1 MQKGVLFVLLMLP
14 SLAARA
20 QDTVSVSY
28 SEESDTLVK
37 QRFLDRY
44 ENVFMTKVPT
54 RHMFKI
60 GLSQYYQARQFA
72 LSDDRTI
79 NNTSLQLG
87 YEFKFLPA
95 FSIALSGH
103 VPYYDLQ
110 TPFRESFQNTV
121 LDAQLRWFMNM
132 RKRIKK
138 GTSANNFSGNYLAI
152 FYNMPSTMNDDPRI
166 GLKLGFQR
174 RFLNFGF
181 MDFAVALQQ
190 GTPFFHY
197 GILDNWD
204 LSTQA
209 SFGLAFG
216 DWKKAKIGPLC
227 DVFLCDEHISHQ
239 WKIRLPELTLGRYMI
254 RIRTAFAF
262 EQKIGTSP
270 FSINFQLNADHSDGF
285 NEIRNPGHFTK
296 FRRYVNAR
304 SKEKNASLSIQPRY
318 YFLSK
323 MQRLRGKGGHG
334 FSGPYAGIN
343 TAYVYYEGNHHSFQS
358 DFNDIRQKT
367 NSLEAGPLV
376 GYQLRIFG
384 HGYVDCNTSYNFK
397 EYLGNT
403 ETDFG
408 FTTNITVGLAF

>member
-1 MQKGVLFVLLMLP
+1 MQKGVLSVLLLLLSP
-14 SLAARA
+14 IAHA

-28 SEESDTLVK
+28 SEETDTLVK

-60 GLSQYYQARQFA
+60 GLSQYYQAKVFA

-79 NNTSLQLG
+79 NSTSLHLG

-103 VPYYDLQ
+103 IPYYDLQ

-132 RKRIKK
+132 GRRIRKGK
-138 GTSANNFSGNYLAI
+138 SANNFSGNYLAV
-152 FYNMPSTMNDDPRI
+152 FYNMPSTMQDDPRI

-197 GILDNWD
+197 GAFYNWD

-216 DWKKAKIGPLC
+216 DWKKAAIGPLC
-227 DVFLCDEHISHQ
+227 DVFLCDEHLSNQ
-239 WKIRLPELTLGRYMI
+239 WKIRLPELTLGRYMV
-254 RIRTAFAF
+254 RIRTALAF
-262 EQKIGTSP
+262 EQKIGTLP

-285 NEIRNPGHFTK
+285 NDIRNPEHAAGFQ
-296 FRRYVNAR
+296 YLNSR
-304 SKEKNASLSIQPRY
+304 SKEKFLSFSVQPRY

-323 MQRLRGKGGHG
+323 IQKLRGKGGHG
-334 FSGPYAGIN
+334 FSGPYTGIN
-343 TAYVYYEGNHHSFQS
+343 MAYVYYKGEHRIFRYTF
-358 DFNDIRQKT
+358 DEIYRKT
-367 NSLEAGPLV
+367 NAIHVGPLL
-376 GYQLRIFG
+376 GYQLRVFR

-397 EYLGNT
+397 DYLNSNKK
-403 ETDFG
+403 DFG
-408 FTTNITVGLAF
+408 FTTNITVGIAF

>member
-1 MQKGVLFVLLMLP
+1 MQKGVLSVLLVL
-14 SLAARA
+14 LFAAARA
-20 QDTVSVSY
+20 QNTISVSY
-28 SEESDTLVK
+28 SEETDTLVK

-60 GLSQYYQARQFA
+60 GLSQYYQARVFA

-79 NNTSLQLG
+79 NSTSLHLG

-132 RKRIKK
+132 GRRIRTGK
-138 GTSANNFSGNYLAI
+138 SANNFSGNYLAI
-152 FYNMPSTMNDDPRI
+152 FYNMPSTADDDPRV

-181 MDFAVALQQ
+181 MDFAIALQQ

-197 GILDNWD
+197 GIVNNWD

-216 DWKKAKIGPLC
+216 DWKKADTGPLC
-227 DVFLCDEHISHQ
+227 DVFLCDEHLSRQ
-239 WKIRLPELTLGRYMI
+239 WKIRLPELTLGRYMV

-262 EQKIGTSP
+262 EKKFGTSP
-270 FSINFQLNADHSDGF
+270 FSINLQLNADHSDGF
-285 NEIRNPGHFTK
+285 NDIRRPESVAGLS
-296 FRRYVNAR
+296 YIMSR
-304 SKEKNASLSIQPRY
+304 SKEKAVSLSAQPRY
-318 YFLSK
+318 YFLSE
-323 MQRLRGKGGHG
+323 MQKLRGKGGNG
-334 FSGPYAGIN
+334 FSGPYAGVN
-343 TAYVYYEGNHHSFQS
+343 TAYVYYKGNHRFFGYTFDHIDRETSSIQ
-358 DFNDIRQKT
+358 
-367 NSLEAGPLV
+367 AGPLL
-376 GYQLRIFG
+376 GYQLRVFR
-384 HGYVDCNTSYNFK
+384 HGYVDCNTSYNFQ
-397 EYLGNT
+397 EYLGNA

-408 FTTNITVGLAF
+408 FTTNITLGLAF

>member
-1 MQKGVLFVLLMLP
+1 MQKGVLILLLLFAIP
-14 SLAARA
+14 SANA
-20 QDTVSVSY
+20 QDAVSISY
-28 SEESDTLVK
+28 SEESDTLAK

-54 RHMFKI
+54 RHMFKV
-60 GLSQYYQARQFA
+60 GLSQYYQAKIFA

-79 NNTSLQLG
+79 NSTSLHLG

-103 VPYYDLQ
+103 IPYYDLR

-132 RKRIKK
+132 GRRIRKGK
-138 GTSANNFSGNYLAI
+138 SANNFSGNYLAI
-152 FYNMPSTMNDDPRI
+152 FYNMPSTMDDDPRI

-181 MDFAVALQQ
+181 MDFAIALQQ

-197 GILDNWD
+197 GIVDNWD

-209 SFGLAFG
+209 SFGFAFG
-216 DWKKAKIGPLC
+216 DWKKADIGPLC
-227 DVFLCDEHISHQ
+227 DVFLCDEHLSGQ

-262 EQKIGTSP
+262 EKKVGTSP
-270 FSINFQLNADHSDGF
+270 FSINFQVNADHSDGF
-285 NEIRNPGHFTK
+285 NDIRIPEYIPG
-296 FRRYVNAR
+296 FRYMRSR
-304 SKEKNASLSIQPRY
+304 SKEKAASFSIQPRY

-323 MQRLRGKGGHG
+323 IQKMRGKGGHG
-334 FSGPYAGIN
+334 FSGPYTGVN
-343 TAYVYYEGNHHSFQS
+343 TAFVYYKGTHHLYRYNSTYL
-358 DFNDIRQKT
+358 NIRT
-367 NSLEAGPLV
+367 NSIHAGPLL
-376 GYQLRIFG
+376 GYQLRVFR

-397 EYLGNT
+397 DYLNST
-403 ETDFG
+403 ETEFG

>member
-1 MQKGVLFVLLMLP
+1 MQKGVLTFLLL
-14 SLAARA
+14 LAPRAASA
-20 QDTVSVSY
+20 QDTVSISY
-28 SEESDTLVK
+28 SEVSDTLAK

-60 GLSQYYQARQFA
+60 GLSQYYQAKAFA
-72 LSDDRTI
+72 LSDDRAI
-79 NNTSLQLG
+79 NNTSLHLG
-87 YEFKFLPA
+87 YEVKFLPA

-103 VPYYDLQ
+103 IPYYDRQ
-110 TPFRESFQNTV
+110 TKFSESFQNTV

-132 RKRIKK
+132 GQRIRKGK
-138 GTSANNFSGNYLAI
+138 SANNFSGNYLAI
-152 FYNMPSTMNDDPRI
+152 FYNMPSTSDDDPRI

-181 MDFAVALQQ
+181 IDFAIALQQ

-197 GILDNWD
+197 GIADNWD
-204 LSTQA
+204 LSTQV

-227 DVFLCDEHISHQ
+227 DVFLCDEHLSSQ
-239 WKIRLPELTLGRYMI
+239 WKIRLPELTLGRYMV

-262 EQKIGTSP
+262 EKKIGASP
-270 FSINFQLNADHSDGF
+270 VSINFQLNADHSDGF
-285 NEIRNPGHFTK
+285 NDIRSPEPIPG
-296 FRRYVNAR
+296 FRYMPSR
-304 SKEKNASLSIQPRY
+304 SKEKAASLSIQPRY

-323 MQRLRGKGGHG
+323 MQKLRGKGGHG
-334 FSGPYAGIN
+334 FSGPYTGIN
-343 TAYVYYEGNHHSFQS
+343 TAFVYYKGTHLLYQYNS
-358 DFNDIRQKT
+358 T
-367 NSLEAGPLV
+367 NIKRETSSIQAGLLL
-376 GYQLRIFG
+376 GYQLRVFR

-397 EYLGNT
+397 DYLNST

>member
-1 MQKGVLFVLLMLP
+1 MQKGVLILLLLLTA
-14 SLAARA
+14 STAKA
-20 QDTVSVSY
+20 QETVSISY
-28 SEESDTLVK
+28 SEENDTLAK

-54 RHMFKI
+54 RHMFKL
-60 GLSQYYQARQFA
+60 GLSQYYQAKVFA

-79 NNTSLQLG
+79 NNTSLHLG

-121 LDAQLRWFMNM
+121 MDAQLRWFMNM
-132 RKRIKK
+132 GRRIRKGK
-138 GTSANNFSGNYLAI
+138 SANNFSGNYLAI
-152 FYNMPSTMNDDPRI
+152 FYNMPSTSDDDPRI

-181 MDFAVALQQ
+181 MDFAIALQQ

-216 DWKKAKIGPLC
+216 DWKKAAIGPLC
-227 DVFLCDEHISHQ
+227 DVFLCDEHLSSQ
-239 WKIRLPELTLGRYMI
+239 WKIRLPELTLGRYMV

-262 EQKIGTSP
+262 EKKIGTSP
-270 FSINFQLNADHSDGF
+270 FSVNFQLNADHSDGF
-285 NEIRNPGHFTK
+285 NDTKNPEHSSGY
-296 FRRYVNAR
+296 RYTMSR
-304 SKEKNASLSIQPRY
+304 SKEKAASFSIQPRY

-323 MQRLRGKGGHG
+323 MQKLRGRGGHG
-334 FSGPYAGIN
+334 FSGPYTGVN
-343 TAYVYYEGNHHSFQS
+343 TAYAYYKGDHRFYRISISEIKSETSSIH
-358 DFNDIRQKT
+358 
-367 NSLEAGPLV
+367 AGPLL
-376 GYQLRIFG
+376 GYQLRVFR

-397 EYLGNT
+397 DYLKST

>member
-1 MQKGVLFVLLMLP
+1 MQKGVLILLL
-14 SLAARA
+14 LYAAVAGRA
-20 QDTVSVSY
+20 QDTISISY
-28 SEESDTLVK
+28 SEESDTLKK

-60 GLSQYYQARQFA
+60 GLSQYYQAKVFA

-79 NNTSLQLG
+79 NNTSLNLG

-103 VPYYDLQ
+103 IPYYDLQ

-121 LDAQLRWFMNM
+121 MDAQLRWFMNM
-132 RKRIKK
+132 GRRIRKGK
-138 GTSANNFSGNYLAI
+138 SANNFSGNYLAI
-152 FYNMPSTMNDDPRI
+152 FYNMPSTSDDDPRI

-181 MDFAVALQQ
+181 MDFAIALEQ

-197 GILDNWD
+197 GLINNWD

-216 DWKKAKIGPLC
+216 DWKKADIGPLC
-227 DVFLCDEHISHQ
+227 DVFLCDEHLTHQ
-239 WKIRLPELTLGRYMI
+239 WKVRLPELTLGRYMI
-254 RIRTAFAF
+254 RIRTAIAF
-262 EQKIGTSP
+262 EQKIASSP

-285 NEIRNPGHFTK
+285 NDIRNPESGGVF
-296 FRRYVNAR
+296 RYVMSR
-304 SKEKNASLSIQPRY
+304 SKEKAVNLSAQARY

-323 MQRLRGKGGHG
+323 IQRLRGRGGRG
-334 FSGPYAGIN
+334 FSGPYTGIN
-343 TAYVYYEGNHHSFQS
+343 TAYVYYKGDHRFYRISISEVKSETTSIH
-358 DFNDIRQKT
+358 T
-367 NSLEAGPLV
+367 GPLL
-376 GYQLRIFG
+376 GYQLRLFR

-397 EYLGNT
+397 NYINST

>member
-1 MQKGVLFVLLMLP
+1 MQKGVLIFLLAIA
-14 SLAARA
+14 SLTAKA
-20 QDTVSVSY
+20 QDTVSISY
-28 SEESDTLVK
+28 SEESDTLAK

-54 RHMFKI
+54 RHMFKV
-60 GLSQYYQARQFA
+60 GLSQYYQARTFA

-79 NNTSLQLG
+79 NSTSLHLG

-103 VPYYDLQ
+103 IPYYDLQ

-132 RKRIKK
+132 GRRIRKGK
-138 GTSANNFSGNYLAI
+138 SANNFSGNYLAI
-152 FYNMPSTMNDDPRI
+152 FYNMPSTKDDDPRI

-181 MDFAVALQQ
+181 MDFAIALEQ

-197 GILDNWD
+197 GLVNNWD

-209 SFGLAFG
+209 SFGLACG
-216 DWKKAKIGPLC
+216 DWKKADIGPLC
-227 DVFLCDEHISHQ
+227 DVFLCDEHLSSQ
-239 WKIRLPELTLGRYMI
+239 WKIRLPELTLGRYMV
-254 RIRTAFAF
+254 RIRTAFAYEKKF
-262 EQKIGTSP
+262 GTSP

-285 NEIRNPGHFTK
+285 NDIRSPEPIFGY
-296 FRRYVNAR
+296 RYTRSR
-304 SKEKNASLSIQPRY
+304 SKEKAASFSIQPRY

-323 MQRLRGKGGHG
+323 IQKMRGKGGHG
-334 FSGPYAGIN
+334 FSGPYAGVN
-343 TAYVYYEGNHHSFQS
+343 TAYVYYKGSHNLY
-358 DFNDIRQKT
+358 RY
-367 NSLEAGPLV
+367 NSTQIEIKNTSIHAGPLL
-376 GYQLRIFG
+376 GYQLRVFR

-397 EYLGNT
+397 DYLNST

>member
-1 MQKGVLFVLLMLP
+1 MQKGVLILLLLLTAP
-14 SLAARA
+14 TAKA
-20 QDTVSVSY
+20 QDTVSISY
-28 SEESDTLVK
+28 SEESDTLTK

-54 RHMFKI
+54 RHMFKV
-60 GLSQYYQARQFA
+60 GLSQYYQAKVFA

-79 NNTSLQLG
+79 NNTSLHLG

-103 VPYYDLQ
+103 IPYYDLQ

-121 LDAQLRWFMNM
+121 MDAQLRWFMNM
-132 RKRIKK
+132 GRRIRKGK
-138 GTSANNFSGNYLAI
+138 SANNFSGNYLAI
-152 FYNMPSTMNDDPRI
+152 FYNMPSTSDDDPRI

-181 MDFAVALQQ
+181 MDFAIALQQ

-197 GILDNWD
+197 GIVDNWD

-216 DWKKAKIGPLC
+216 DWKKAAIGPLC
-227 DVFLCDEHISHQ
+227 DVFLCDEHLSHQ
-239 WKIRLPELTLGRYMI
+239 WKVRLPELTLGRYMV

-262 EQKIGTSP
+262 EKKIGTSP
-270 FSINFQLNADHSDGF
+270 FSVNFQLNADHSDGF
-285 NEIRNPGHFTK
+285 NDTKNPEYNSRN
-296 FRRYVNAR
+296 RYTMSR
-304 SKEKNASLSIQPRY
+304 SKEKAVSFSVQPRY

-323 MQRLRGKGGHG
+323 MQKLRGKGGHG
-334 FSGPYAGIN
+334 FSGPYTGIN
-343 TAYVYYEGNHHSFQS
+343 TAYAYYKGDHRFYRISISQIKNETSAIH
-358 DFNDIRQKT
+358 
-367 NSLEAGPLV
+367 AGPLL
-376 GYQLRIFG
+376 GYQLRVFR

-397 EYLGNT
+397 DYLKSSK
-403 ETDFG
+403 TDFG